1 MRRSDPALVRA
12 VASAGSSRV
21 ALIPQWKVP
30 KSKMVQ
36 VQRAVEVASP
46 PAPTVDVVKVEV
58 VGKRFH
64 RITLEWRLSHQPPPE
79 WIEAF
84 GRTVVDAEGF
94 LWHVPSAYGQP
105 MVMNDATI
113 VWCMFEKDAQ
123 TAASFVDRAVAGT
136 NSRCSLDPSGR

>member
-1 MRRSDPALVRA
+1 
-12 VASAGSSRV
+12 
-21 ALIPQWKVP
+21 
-30 KSKMVQ
+30 MVQ
-36 VQRAVEVASP
+36 VQRAGEAAPP
-46 PAPTVDVVKVEV
+46 PAPTVVVVEVGV

-84 GRTVVDAEGF
+84 SRTVVDAEGF

-123 TAASFVDRAVAGT
+123 TAASFVDRAVAGA
-136 NSRCSLDPSGR
+136 NSRFSLDPSGL

>member
-12 VASAGSSRV
+12 VASAGSSCV

-30 KSKMVQ
+30 KSVMVQ

-64 RITLEWRLSHQPPPE
+64 RITLEWETEPSASPE

-84 GRTVVDAEGF
+84 GRTVLDAEGF

-113 VWCMFEKDAQ
+113 VWCMFEKDAR

-136 NSRCSLDPSGR
+136 NLRYSLDPSGR